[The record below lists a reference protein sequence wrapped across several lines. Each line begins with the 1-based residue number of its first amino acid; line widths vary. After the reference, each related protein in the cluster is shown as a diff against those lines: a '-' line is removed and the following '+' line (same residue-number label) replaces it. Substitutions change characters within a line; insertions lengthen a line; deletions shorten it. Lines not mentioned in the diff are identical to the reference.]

1 MARTLKYIP
10 ALSLGWLTPFYDPL
24 FKLAMHE
31 QTFKRQLIQQAH
43 IQPGMRVLDLGCGTG
58 TLTILIKQMHPDAE
72 VIGLDGD
79 RIILEIARSK
89 INKAGLNITLDYG
102 LAFQLPY
109 PVNSFDRV
117 LSSLVIHHLV
127 TEDKQRAMLEI
138 QRVLRSG
145 GELHIV
151 DFGKPRNTYSRLVS
165 LVMRR
170 LEEANDNIQG
180 LLPEMIQRAGFM
192 QVEET
197 AQHLTIVGGLS
208 FYRAQ
213 TLKSIPT

>member
-1 MARTLKYIP
+1 
-10 ALSLGWLTPFYDPL
+10 
-24 FKLAMHE
+24 
-31 QTFKRQLIQQAH
+31 
-43 IQPGMRVLDLGCGTG
+43 MRVLDLGCGTG

-117 LSSLVIHHLV
+117 LSSLVIHHLM

-151 DFGKPRNTYSRLVS
+151 DFGKPRNIYSRLVS

-197 AQHLTIVGGLS
+197 AQHLTLVGGLS
-208 FYRAQ
+208 YYRAQ

>member
-1 MARTLKYIP
+1 
-10 ALSLGWLTPFYDPL
+10 LSLGWLTPFYDPL
-24 FKLAMHE
+24 FKLAMQE

-117 LSSLVIHHLV
+117 LSSLVIHHLM

>member
-10 ALSLGWLTPFYDPL
+10 ALSLGWLTPFYDLL
-24 FKLAMHE
+24 FKLAMQE

-79 RIILEIARSK
+79 CIILEIARSK

-102 LAFQLPY
+102 LAFHLPY

-117 LSSLVIHHLV
+117 LSSLVIHHLM

>member
-10 ALSLGWLTPFYDPL
+10 ALSLGWLTPFYDLL
-24 FKLAMHE
+24 FKLAMQE

-117 LSSLVIHHLV
+117 LSSLVIHHLM